1 MINANNKGHLFKY
14 LSAHSFTSWLVVKR
28 ERIGA
33 TRSAQQCTDT
43 NFLLAL
49 KTIMTSQFYDLRI
62 LNPSDT
68 HNNFWYYYVFSV
80 YHSPY
85 NHRSTCFEFSIAH
98 HQELFYEQ
106 SLKLRVASQY
116 ALKNWMFYTIV
127 KYTCYN
133 TS

>member
-1 MINANNKGHLFKY
+1 MINANNKGHAFKY

-33 TRSAQQCTDT
+33 APSAQQCNDT

-68 HNNFWYYYVFSV
+68 HNNFWYYYVFLV

-85 NHRSTCFEFSIAH
+85 NHCSTCFEFSTTH

-116 ALKNWMFYTIV
+116 ALKIV
-127 KYTCYN
+127 CFTQL
-133 TS
+133 